1 MRFGH
6 QTAILSDGSLA
17 SLVACAMLQES
28 LTASDAAPDS
38 GGLVIAMPEGDSSG
52 TRADA
57 ARLQAQ
63 AYGLPFTELARDPL
77 EVRDPR
83 DSHIERSTA
92 VTRGELQT
100 RLLLSAVYTAARARC
115 ETILWP
121 VAPSTPAGIDL
132 DAVAA
137 VADRALL
144 IARLVALDAKD
155 HGLPGLTIAVP
166 FIDLT
171 DRQIADLA
179 VDMAVPIETCW
190 WNRFAG
196 PVAVEERKRWTAAL
210 RSIGWTEPQPARA

>member
-6 QTAILSDGSLA
+6 MTAILSDGSLA

-38 GGLVIAMPEGDSSG
+38 GGLVIAVPEGDATS

-63 AYGLPFTELARDPL
+63 AYGLPFAELAADEP
-77 EVRDPR
+77 
-83 DSHIERSTA
+83 SSA
-92 VTRGELQT
+92 KTRGESQT
-100 RLLLSAVYTAARARC
+100 RLLLAAVYAAARARC
-115 ETILWP
+115 ESILWP
-121 VAPSTPAGIDL
+121 IVASTPAGIDL

-137 VADRALL
+137 GADRALL
-144 IARLVALDAKD
+144 VARLVALDAKD
-155 HGLPGLTIAVP
+155 HGLPGLTITVP

-171 DRQIADLA
+171 DHQIADLA

-196 PVAVEERKRWTAAL
+196 PSAAEERKRWTAAL
-210 RSIGWTEPQPARA
+210 RSVGWTEPQAARA